1 MTTQEKRAQF
11 TKNLDKLVGGDY
23 VLVPT
28 ELSYKAALKR
38 ASEQYEECSDNF
50 KNLHRD
56 CAESEFNRLK
66 TRWIENRAVQ
76 LQDQYRAMIKAT
88 QEQV

>member
-1 MTTQEKRAQF
+1 MIEKF
-11 TKNLDKLVGGDY
+11 ENGY

-28 ELSYKAALKR
+28 ELSQEAALKR
-38 ASEQYEECSDNF
+38 ASEQYEENSDNF

-56 CAESEFNRLK
+56 CGESEFNRLK

-76 LQDQYRAMIKAT
+76 LQDQYRAMIKVVGRA
-88 QEQV
+88 E

>member
-1 MTTQEKRAQF
+1 MIEKI
-11 TKNLDKLVGGDY
+11 KSDY

-28 ELSYKAALKR
+28 ELSHEAALKR

-56 CAESEFNRLK
+56 CGESECNRLK
-66 TRWIENRAVQ
+66 IRWIESRALQ
-76 LQDQYRAMIKAT
+76 LQDQYRAMIKVVGRA
-88 QEQV
+88 E